1 MPNKF
6 VYDQLG
12 SLVGL
17 EEYVFIVGTE
27 DWPAVAV
34 QLVPRQTHRGGLGA
48 PIAKLT
54 E

>member
-17 EEYVFIVGTE
+17 EEGGYIVGTG
-27 DWPAVAV
+27 DWPAVAI
-34 QLVPRQTHRGGLGA
+34 QLVLDF
-48 PIAKLT
+48 
-54 E
+54 